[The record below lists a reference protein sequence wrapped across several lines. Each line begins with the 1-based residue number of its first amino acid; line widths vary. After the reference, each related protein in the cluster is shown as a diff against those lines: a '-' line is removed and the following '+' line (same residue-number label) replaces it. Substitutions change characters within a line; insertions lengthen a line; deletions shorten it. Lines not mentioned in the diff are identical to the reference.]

1 MIKEFETVCFQLLK
15 PGVYKDSTAIF
26 DPLTQFDPNAKA
38 PADVARSMNAAF
50 LVLLAGRKHPL
61 YDQAHRYI
69 THAAGSTDWNDVVRF
84 YLEGLE
90 DIQREIQDV
99 CNHDSDFTDR
109 LKYLAQWLQ
118 NTQNKSN
125 GAEQREKI
133 WSVFFPEAVG
143 LFDESRKAIEK
154 LRNKRT
160 VKIIQLYSTP
170 IEDPTREILF
180 SANVLLTLPS
190 RSQPVD
196 QLPYDRDLKNKLL
209 AISNE
214 PQLFWYDHPIQIGV
228 KPQHNELLYGLK
240 NLASTLEFEQTRKTA
255 SPDAKLTCILSV
267 SVTHEGLHEIARSY
281 IEEELSRA
289 DLKTKIKLYVF
300 TETDTR
306 KIIER
311 ILSPA
316 AKHYLQQKNAH
327 ELLTMFGVDGEY
339 GRHYSFLKAIAAF
352 WQVFKKPEVNA
363 TFKIDLDQ
371 VFPQSKLVEQTGA
384 SAFQHFMSPL
394 WGATAIT
401 SGGQSVELGM
411 IAGALVN
418 ESDINQSLFTPDVR
432 LPARRLSADE
442 FIFCSALPQA
452 ISTEAEMMTRY
463 TNEQLDG
470 VNTCIERVHVT
481 GGTNGIRIDS
491 LRRHRPF
498 TPSFFGRAEDQAYL
512 LSAFTQPTNR
522 LAYVHKDGLIMRHD
536 KEAFAQEAIRS
547 AEIGRLV
554 GDDIRILNYSAYA
567 NLLSGNVTAIK
578 ETFDPFTGCFISKIP
593 LTVIYLRFSLRA
605 AALFDQDRNN
615 KALDMISKGSK
626 RIATAIKFISGKNS
640 LFKQQYQKE
649 KNGWNLYY
657 DVLNAVEDAG
667 KKNDP
672 FAAALGQKAEEII
685 RQCAIQ
691 LT

>member
-1 MIKEFETVCFQLLK
+1 MIKEFKTVCFQLLK
-15 PGVYKDSTAIF
+15 PGGRKDTSAIF
-26 DPLTQFDPNAKA
+26 DPLRQFDPDAKA
-38 PADVARSMNAAF
+38 PADVARSLNSAF
-50 LVLLAGRKHPL
+50 LILLAGRKHPA
-61 YDQAHRYI
+61 YDQAHSYI
-69 THAAGSTDWNDVVRF
+69 THAAESTDWKDVARF
-84 YLEGLE
+84 YLAGLE
-90 DIQREIQDV
+90 SIQEEIQDV
-99 CNHDSDFTDR
+99 CNHDRDFANR

-118 NTQNKSN
+118 NTENRGN
-125 GAEQREKI
+125 GEEQREKI

-143 LFDESRKAIEK
+143 LFDESRKAVEK
-154 LRNKRT
+154 LRIKRT
-160 VKIIQLYSTP
+160 VKILQPHSKP
-170 IEDPTREILF
+170 INDPAREILF
-180 SANVLLTLPS
+180 TANVLLTLPS

-196 QLPYDRDLKNKLL
+196 QLPYDRDLKNKLRSIL
-209 AISNE
+209 NE

-228 KPQHNELLYGLK
+228 KPQHNELLYGLI
-240 NLASTLEFEQTRKTA
+240 NLGSTLEFEQTRKTA

-281 IEEELSRA
+281 IEEVLSRA
-289 DLKTKIKLYVF
+289 NLKAKMKLFVF
-300 TETDTR
+300 TETDTQ

-311 ILSPA
+311 ILTPA
-316 AKHYLQQKNAH
+316 AKNYLEQKNTD
-327 ELLTMFGVDGEY
+327 ELLTVFGVDGEY

-352 WQVFKKPEVNA
+352 WQVFIKSEVNA

-371 VFPQSKLVEQTGA
+371 VFPQSKLVEQTGE
-384 SAFQHFMSPL
+384 SAFQHFMTPL
-394 WGATAIT
+394 WGAAAKTAE
-401 SGGQSVELGM
+401 GQSIELGM

-418 ESDINQSLFTPDVR
+418 ESDIHQSLFTPDVR
-432 LPARRLSADE
+432 LPARNLSPDE
-442 FIFCSALPQA
+442 LIFYSVLPQA

-463 TNEQLDG
+463 TTEQLNG

-512 LSAFTQPTNR
+512 LSAFTHPTNR

-547 AEIGRLV
+547 AEMGRLV

-567 NLLSGNVTAIK
+567 NLLSENVTAIK
-578 ETFDPFTGCFISKIP
+578 ESFDPFTGSFISKIP

-605 AALFDQDRNN
+605 AGLFDHNRDN
-615 KALDMISKGSK
+615 KALDIIARGSQ

-640 LFKQQYQKE
+640 LFKQQYEKE

-657 DVLNAVEDAG
+657 DILNAVEGAG
-667 KKNDP
+667 SKDDP
-672 FAAALGQKAEEII
+672 FAAALRQKAEAII
-685 RQCAIQ
+685 QQCAIQ
-691 LT
+691 LA